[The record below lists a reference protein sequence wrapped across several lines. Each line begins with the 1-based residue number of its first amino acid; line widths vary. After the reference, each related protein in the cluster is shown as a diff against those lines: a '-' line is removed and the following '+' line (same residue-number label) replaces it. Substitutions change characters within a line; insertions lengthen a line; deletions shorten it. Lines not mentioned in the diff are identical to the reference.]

1 MGSITFI
8 EHNGNEHQVDIEEGR
23 SVMQL
28 AVDNGVPG
36 IDADCGGSC
45 ACGTCHVIVDKDWV
59 AAIGSAN
66 DDESQMLDMTPE
78 KTETS
83 RLSCQIPATDAMN
96 GMVVRIP
103 EFQM

>member
-8 EHNGNEHQVDIEEGR
+8 EHNGNQHQVDIEEGK

-28 AVDNGVPG
+28 AMDNGVPG
-36 IDADCGGSC
+36 VDADCGGAC
-45 ACGTCHVIVDKDWV
+45 ACGTCHVIVDKNWV
-59 AAIGSAN
+59 SAIGSAN
-66 DDESQMLDMTPE
+66 DDENQMLDMTPE
-78 KTETS
+78 KSETS
-83 RLSCQIPATDAMN
+83 RLSCQITATDAMS

>member
-8 EHNGNEHQVDIEEGR
+8 EHNGNQHQIDIEEGK

-28 AVDNGVPG
+28 AMDNGVPG
-36 IDADCGGSC
+36 IDADCGGAC
-45 ACGTCHVIVDKDWV
+45 ACGTCHVIVDKNWV
-59 AAIGSAN
+59 SAISNAN
-66 DDESQMLDMTPE
+66 DEENQMLDMTPE
-78 KTETS
+78 KSDTS
-83 RLSCQIPATDAMN
+83 RLSCQISATYAMD

>member
-8 EHNGNEHQVDIEEGR
+8 EHNGNQHKVDIEEGK

-28 AVDNGVPG
+28 AMDNGVPG
-36 IDADCGGSC
+36 IDADCGGAC
-45 ACGTCHVIVDKDWV
+45 ACGTCHVIVDKEW
-59 AAIGSAN
+59 GSTINRVN
-66 DDESQMLDMTPE
+66 DDESQMLEMTPE
-78 KTETS
+78 KAETS